1 MRTKTQ
7 RLEDRSGV
15 DANDVTAATMEVA
28 YSMTDLAEAIVDSTE
43 ELKDIKN
50 ILSEMEKHMRLM
62 GSRM

>member
-28 YSMTDLAEAIVDSTE
+28 YSMTDLAEAIVDSTQQLE
-43 ELKDIKN
+43 DIKN
-50 ILSEMEKHMRLM
+50 ILGEMEKHMRAM
-62 GSRM
+62 SHRM